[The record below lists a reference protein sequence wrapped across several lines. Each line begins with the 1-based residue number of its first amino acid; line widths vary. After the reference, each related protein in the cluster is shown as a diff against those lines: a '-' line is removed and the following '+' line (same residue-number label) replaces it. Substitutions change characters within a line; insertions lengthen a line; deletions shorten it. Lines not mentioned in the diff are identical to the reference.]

1 MIAKPRLMLRPTP
14 EGGRRT
20 RGARPAGLLAAA
32 ALGGCVVG
40 PNYAPP
46 SPPTEQTY
54 LPAAAP
60 QPDSGDTGQRVVTG
74 VGPRS
79 DWWTLLRSP
88 EIDQTVALALA
99 NNRTL
104 DVAKANLARAREEV
118 TAARGALY
126 PQVDATGGLARQK
139 YGASFLGPEA
149 FGFPTFSSYSA
160 GVGVTYDL
168 DVFGGNHRR
177 IELAAADA
185 EVQSDDL
192 AGVRLSIAGDAVGEA
207 LQIASVRAQIEVMRQ
222 VVVSDQQ
229 TLKLVEAANGAGV
242 ASRIDVTTAQS
253 QLDRDRAQLPS
264 LQQQLNVAQDALAI
278 LVGKSPA
285 TWSAPDFSLS
295 DITLPQDVPLVI
307 PSELVRA
314 RPDIRAAEAQLHAA
328 NAAVGVATADLY
340 PHIALSADIAE
351 QGLTSGPA
359 GAAWSLLGGVSAPI
373 FHGGTLKAN
382 QRGAR
387 DAYQGAFAQYQ
398 QTVLIA
404 FQQVADNLHGLANS
418 ADETKA
424 EQQALDSA
432 SAALNLTRLGYGV
445 GNTGIVQVLDA
456 QRLQQLAQL
465 GLVQAQTRR
474 YIQTVNLILAA
485 GGGLGDTPR
494 LTSRTPD
501 AQYARA
507 TPIRRE

>member
-1 MIAKPRLMLRPTP
+1 MSIQTTSMLTS
-14 EGGRRT
+14 
-20 RGARPAGLLAAA
+20 LLAAA

-54 LPAAAP
+54 LPAVVSQLGSAGAAEAE
-60 QPDSGDTGQRVVTG
+60 QRVVTG
-74 VGPRS
+74 AGPRP

-88 EIDQTVALALA
+88 EIDRTVALALA
-99 NNRTL
+99 NNKTL

-126 PQVDATGGLARQK
+126 PQVDATGGLARQQ

-149 FGFPTFSSYSA
+149 FDFPTFSAYSA

-168 DVFGGNHRR
+168 DAFGGNHRR

-192 AGVRLSIAGDAVGEA
+192 AAARLSIAGDTVIEA
-207 LQIASVRAQIEVMRQ
+207 LQIASVRAQVEVVEA
-222 VVVSDQQ
+222 VVASDQQ
-229 TLKLVEAANGAGV
+229 TLTLVQTANGAGV

-253 QLDRDRAQLPS
+253 QLDRDRALMPS
-264 LQQQLNVAQDALAI
+264 LQQQLNIVQDALAI

-295 DITLPQDVPLVI
+295 NITLPQDVPMVV

-340 PHIALSADIAE
+340 PRITLSADVAE
-351 QGLTSGPA
+351 QGLTNGPS
-359 GAAWSLLGGVSAPI
+359 GAAWSLIGGVTAPI
-373 FHGGTLKAN
+373 FHGGTLSARR
-382 QRGAR
+382 RGAQ
-387 DAYQGAFAQYQ
+387 DAYQGAFARYQ

-404 FQQVADNLHGLANS
+404 FQQVADNLHGLINS
-418 ADETKA
+418 ADEVRT

-432 SAALNLTRLGYGV
+432 AAALNLTRLGYGA
-445 GNTGIVQVLDA
+445 GNAGIVQILDA

-465 GLVQAQTRR
+465 GLVQARTHR
-474 YIQTVNLILAA
+474 YIQTINLFLAT
-485 GGGLGDTPR
+485 GGGLGGAPR
-494 LTSRTPD
+494 LAARPLRV
-501 AQYARA
+501 QYARA
-507 TPIRRE
+507 LLSR